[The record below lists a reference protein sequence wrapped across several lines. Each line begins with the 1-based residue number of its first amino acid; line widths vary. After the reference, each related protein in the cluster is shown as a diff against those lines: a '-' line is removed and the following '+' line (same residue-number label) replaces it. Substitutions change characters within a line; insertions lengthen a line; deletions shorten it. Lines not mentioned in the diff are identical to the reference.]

1 MMFRRV
7 LPLRAAALSLALVVA
22 ALASGCAG
30 RQRLPSGE
38 RTVVTFVN
46 ESTTQADLFA
56 VVGGA
61 SYRLGTVG
69 PNRAEELRI
78 PEHVVRAGTGGVNFV
93 ARLFPGRGTLQ
104 SGIVTVVPG
113 DALTVRLPASLN
125 LLVVTPG

>member
-1 MMFRRV
+1 MSRRFPPV
-7 LPLRAAALSLALVVA
+7 RVVSLVLALVLA
-22 ALASGCAG
+22 AGMSACAG

-38 RTVVTFVN
+38 RAVVTFVN

-56 VVGGA
+56 VAGGA

-69 PNRAEELRI
+69 PNRSEELRI
-78 PEHVVRAGTGGVNFV
+78 PEHIVRAGTGGVNFV

-104 SGIVTVVPG
+104 SGIVTILPG
-113 DALTVRLPASLN
+113 DAVTVRLPASLN